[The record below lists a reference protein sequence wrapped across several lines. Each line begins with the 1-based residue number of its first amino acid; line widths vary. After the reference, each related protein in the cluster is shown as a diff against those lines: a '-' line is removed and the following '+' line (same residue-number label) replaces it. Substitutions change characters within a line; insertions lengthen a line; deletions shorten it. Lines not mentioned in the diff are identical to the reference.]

1 MKQRGNEVTSLM
13 GLKDARVAIV
23 GLGLMGG
30 SLAAALRERGACREV
45 RGVARRE
52 ETLKEALRRGFIH
65 EGTCDLAKGVA
76 QADLIVLATPVRT
89 ILELIPQVG
98 SCAPAGC
105 LVMDLGSIKA
115 RIVPAME
122 ALPPHLQAI
131 GGHPMCGKEASGIIA
146 AEADLYQGAPFVLTP
161 LSRTSSE
168 ALALAQELVEAVGAS
183 PLLMDAER
191 HDRLVAAVSHLPYL
205 LSVGLVATAEEVAT
219 EDELVW
225 ELAASG
231 FRDTSRLAASD
242 VTMMLDILLTNR
254 QAVGETLSRFVRQ
267 LDAIAHLLEA
277 DDEKDLQGLTTQ
289 TVIASE
295 AKQSPSCKE
304 EIASSQKTLLAMTR
318 AEQLLRSLMEQVQR
332 RREGMFR

>member
-1 MKQRGNEVTSLM
+1 MVS
-13 GLKDARVAIV
+13 LKDARVVIV

-30 SLAAALRERGACREV
+30 SLAGALKKRGSCREV
-45 RGVARRE
+45 WGVARRE
-52 ETLKEALRRGFIH
+52 ETIEKAMRRGFINV
-65 EGTCDLAKGVA
+65 GTCDLAEGVE

-98 SCAPAGC
+98 SLAPAGC
-105 LVMDLGSIKA
+105 LLMDLGSTKA
-115 RIVPAME
+115 RVVEAMK
-122 ALPPHLQAI
+122 ALPSYLQAI
-131 GGHPMCGKEASGIIA
+131 GGHPMCGKEASGVVA
-146 AEADLYQGAPFVLTP
+146 AEADLYEGATFVLTP
-161 LSRTSSE
+161 LRRGSGQALRRTSSE
-168 ALALAQELVEAVGAS
+168 ALMLAQELVEAVGAQ

-205 LSVGLVATAEEVAT
+205 LSVGLVAAAEEIAA

-254 QAVGETLSRFVRQ
+254 QAVGETLSRFARQ

-277 DDEKDLQGLTTQ
+277 NDE
-289 TVIASE
+289 
-295 AKQSPSCKE
+295 E
-304 EIASSQKTLLAMTR
+304 E
-318 AEQLLRSLMEQVQR
+318 LRSLMEQAQKS
-332 RREGMFR
+332 REGRFKAQS

>member
-1 MKQRGNEVTSLM
+1 MV
-13 GLKDARVAIV
+13 GLKDAQVTIV

-30 SLAAALRERGACREV
+30 SLAGALKKRGSCREV
-45 RGVARRE
+45 WGVARRE
-52 ETLKEALRRGFIH
+52 ETIKEAMRRGFINV
-65 EGTCDLAKGVA
+65 GTCDLAEGVE

-98 SCAPAGC
+98 SLAPAGC
-105 LVMDLGSIKA
+105 LLMDLGSTKA
-115 RIVPAME
+115 RIVEAMK
-122 ALPPHLQAI
+122 ALPLYLQAI
-131 GGHPMCGKEASGIIA
+131 GGHPLCGKEASGIEA
-146 AEADLYQGAPFVLTP
+146 AEADLYEGATFVLTP
-161 LSRTSSE
+161 LRRTSPE
-168 ALALAQELVEAVGAS
+168 ALALAQELVKAVGAQ

-205 LSVGLVATAEEVAT
+205 LSVGLVAAAEEVAA

-254 QAVGETLSRFVRQ
+254 QAVGETLSRFARQ

-277 DDEKDLQGLTTQ
+277 NDEERLRNATQ
-289 TVIASE
+289 AVIASE
-295 AKQSPSCKE
+295 AKQSPYRKE
-304 EIASSQKTLLAMTR
+304 EIASSQKPVLSEAEGTLLAMTR

>member
-1 MKQRGNEVTSLM
+1 M

-30 SLAAALRERGACREV
+30 SLAGALKKRDSCREV
-45 RGVARRE
+45 WGVARRA
-52 ETLKEALRRGFIH
+52 ETIREAMRHGFIDG
-65 EGTCDLAKGVA
+65 GTCDLTAGVE

-89 ILELIPQVG
+89 ILELIPQLG
-98 SCAPAGC
+98 SLAPTGC
-105 LVMDLGSIKA
+105 LLMDLGSTKA
-115 RIVPAME
+115 EIVEAME

-131 GGHPMCGKEASGIIA
+131 GGHPMCGKEVSGIQA
-146 AEADLYQGAPFVLTP
+146 AQADLYESATFVLTP
-161 LSRTSSE
+161 LRQSSGQALRQDSGQDLQRTSSE
-168 ALALAQELVEAVGAS
+168 ALTLAQELVEAIGAR

-205 LSVGLVATAEEVAT
+205 LSVGLVATAEERAT
-219 EDELVW
+219 EDELIW

-254 QAVGETLSRFVRQ
+254 QAVGEMLSHFANQ
-267 LDAIAHLLEA
+267 LSAFTDLLEA
-277 DDEKDLQGLTTQ
+277 DDEEGLQ
-289 TVIASE
+289 
-295 AKQSPSCKE
+295 
-304 EIASSQKTLLAMTR
+304 
-318 AEQLLRSLMEQVQR
+318 SLMKQAQK